1 MAFVCSKCVRAAVTE
16 KGIASEPALEVNPQG
31 NSQIED
37 EPNKIGGSCHTTM
50 VNANRVADDPITDQE
65 ESNNVTEATAW
76 LDITDRMKVIDYCWK
91 KKLSLEVVNV
101 LGQRNRLS
109 SQRAYNEY
117 RKN

>member
-1 MAFVCSKCVRAAVTE
+1 M
-16 KGIASEPALEVNPQG
+16 EVNPRG
-31 NSQIED
+31 NPRIED
-37 EPNKIGGSCHTTM
+37 EPNKIGGSCHATRINASM
-50 VNANRVADDPITDQE
+50 VSDDSNTDQE
-65 ESNNVTEATAW
+65 ESKNVTEAITRF
-76 LDITDRMKVIDYCWK
+76 DITDRMKVIDYCWK

>member
-1 MAFVCSKCVRAAVTE
+1 
-16 KGIASEPALEVNPQG
+16 
-31 NSQIED
+31 
-37 EPNKIGGSCHTTM
+37 M
-50 VNANRVADDPITDQE
+50 VSDDSNTDQE
-65 ESNNVTEATAW
+65 ESKNVTEAITRF
-76 LDITDRMKVIDYCWK
+76 DITDRMKVIDYCWK